1 MKATLDLG
9 GINRTTRTDQSRSSN
24 CQTTLRR
31 KTEVGDSHSHP
42 ETVQGLAAQTFE
54 CLLLLSAVPSI
65 LVTSS
70 GLHRYLTHRRTDT
83 RLKTKFEKFRVFFS
97 FCFCKVQ
104 DTGRKWEFIS
114 SNGAGIVSYPQRQL
128 SSLSYMH
135 THAHVCVHI
144 HVVFSQTCG
153 L

>member
-24 CQTTLRR
+24 SQTTLRR

-83 RLKTKFEKFRVFFS
+83 RLKTKFEKFRVFF
-97 FCFCKVQ
+97 FHFVFVKYKTQ
-104 DTGRKWEFIS
+104 EENGNLFQAMGQELLAIHNGS
-114 SNGAGIVSYPQRQL
+114 SPAYPICTHMHMYVYT
-128 SSLSYMH
+128 YM
-135 THAHVCVHI
+135 
-144 HVVFSQTCG
+144 
-153 L
+153 